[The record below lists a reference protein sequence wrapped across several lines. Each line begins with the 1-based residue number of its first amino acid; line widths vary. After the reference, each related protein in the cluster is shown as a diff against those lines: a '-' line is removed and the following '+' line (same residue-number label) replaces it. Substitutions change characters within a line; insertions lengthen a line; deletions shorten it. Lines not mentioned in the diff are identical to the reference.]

1 MKSKKLRLLQAKI
14 TGKNIVVSR
23 SNSTL
28 PWRLS
33 RQLTTSLIGKKIYFY
48 RKIRST
54 QKLAV
59 SLADQERT
67 NLEGAVIISERQ
79 TDGVG
84 RAGKR
89 WVSPVGGI
97 WLSII
102 LKPAL
107 TSSQSLLLM
116 FLATLSVCEVIK
128 SKTSLSPKIK
138 WPNDVTIHGNKIC
151 GALVDLAVE
160 AENIC
165 YAVIGIGINANN
177 GTRPILS
184 KLVESKGNDFYGIT
198 SLKTELGGSDIDLVD
213 LIQSLLVQIEY
224 NYDLLQDGFY
234 HHILHRWKH
243 LCETF
248 NKPILI
254 RDQDKIYEAIV
265 EDIDLAGV
273 ITVRIND
280 GQIRKIFSP
289 EIIYRR

>member
-116 FLATLSVCEVIK
+116 FLATLS
-128 SKTSLSPKIK
+128 
-138 WPNDVTIHGNKIC
+138 
-151 GALVDLAVE
+151 
-160 AENIC
+160 
-165 YAVIGIGINANN
+165 
-177 GTRPILS
+177 
-184 KLVESKGNDFYGIT
+184 
-198 SLKTELGGSDIDLVD
+198 
-213 LIQSLLVQIEY
+213 
-224 NYDLLQDGFY
+224 
-234 HHILHRWKH
+234 
-243 LCETF
+243 
-248 NKPILI
+248 
-254 RDQDKIYEAIV
+254 
-265 EDIDLAGV
+265 
-273 ITVRIND
+273 
-280 GQIRKIFSP
+280 
-289 EIIYRR
+289 